1 MSLVASSGSGTKVFV
16 WRTFSRETQS
26 ERADFCCLDKTVM
39 ILHGGWGFL
48 LRTLFLCKNIYIK
61 HSKTFLG
68 EHPFT
73 ICAAVK
79 TTCLNSCH
87 HIWHRFGGHR
97 LFQFWTSGFSWF
109 QPIKRTVYWMS
120 TNTQRRHTNKHISLE
135 SKATAKLSYEHLSGQ
150 MTDWHA
156 QGHRLNYRLRI
167 ATGVA
172 LNLQVLAPGGCSY
185 CLGYMIYAR
194 FLVFLA
200 SETQWWTTCCL
211 SPVQWNQHNSKI
223 KKSTFPPHA
232 KFVY

>member
-1 MSLVASSGSGTKVFV
+1 
-16 WRTFSRETQS
+16 
-26 ERADFCCLDKTVM
+26 
-39 ILHGGWGFL
+39 
-48 LRTLFLCKNIYIK
+48 
-61 HSKTFLG
+61 
-68 EHPFT
+68 
-73 ICAAVK
+73 
-79 TTCLNSCH
+79 
-87 HIWHRFGGHR
+87 
-97 LFQFWTSGFSWF
+97 
-109 QPIKRTVYWMS
+109 MS

-200 SETQWWTTCCL
+200 SETQ
-211 SPVQWNQHNSKI
+211 
-223 KKSTFPPHA
+223 
-232 KFVY
+232 